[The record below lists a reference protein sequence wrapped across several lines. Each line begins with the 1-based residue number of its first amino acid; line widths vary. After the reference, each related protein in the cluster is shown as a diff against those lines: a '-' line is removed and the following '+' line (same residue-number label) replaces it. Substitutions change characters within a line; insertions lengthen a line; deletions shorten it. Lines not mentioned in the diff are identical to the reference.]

1 MDLSNIEIVESY
13 SYLGLT
19 FNYNG
24 KFTHAKKKLSEQ
36 TQEPLYAL
44 YSKTRN
50 LIIPVNLQFKL
61 FDSLIEPILLY
72 SSEDWGFE
80 NIDMLEKVHLN
91 YLKNVLSVRNNTTNF
106 MVYGE
111 ENVDILFI
119 SIWN

>member
-36 TQEPLYAL
+36 TQEPLCAL

-50 LIIPVNLQFKL
+50 LIITH
-61 FDSLIEPILLY
+61 LIWDNCESRKPIF
-72 SSEDWGFE
+72 GF
-80 NIDMLEKVHLN
+80 
-91 YLKNVLSVRNNTTNF
+91 
-106 MVYGE
+106 
-111 ENVDILFI
+111 
-119 SIWN
+119 